1 MIDTELLH
9 ALADDEL
16 SADDRRKVEADLAED
31 PEAAKV
37 LSSILA
43 VKQAIAS
50 HVKPVE
56 CEDEWKRCRRRLDE
70 MDKARRTEAFVG
82 RYAWVMCTG
91 LFAFIV
97 GAGILQRS
105 SGEPRLGAK
114 DLAQM
119 SASVSPVSL
128 TGGIDRWLGRL
139 FGKSPK
145 IEQGSLQ
152 VVQRLQGMYNGRPV
166 AQLNFTDSKGPLTL
180 LVIGGNVA
188 LEGATLVDE
197 QHVAGQFGQANY
209 VAWRDS
215 GLFLLLAADR
225 SPAELLQIAEQLRVN
240 RVVPR

>member
-16 SADDRRKVEADLAED
+16 SADDRRKVEADLAQD

-56 CEDEWKRCRRRLDE
+56 CEDEWQRCRKRLDE

-97 GAGILQRS
+97 GAILERTADTAT
-105 SGEPRLGAK
+105 EPPLETAHP
-114 DLAQM
+114 
-119 SASVSPVSL
+119 SVQPTIVVYVPQPVPIAPA
-128 TGGIDRWLGRL
+128 T
-139 FGKSPK
+139 
-145 IEQGSLQ
+145 
-152 VVQRLQGMYNGRPV
+152 RPV
-166 AQLNFTDSKGPLTL
+166 P
-180 LVIGGNVA
+180 
-188 LEGATLVDE
+188 
-197 QHVAGQFGQANY
+197 
-209 VAWRDS
+209 
-215 GLFLLLAADR
+215 
-225 SPAELLQIAEQLRVN
+225 
-240 RVVPR
+240 